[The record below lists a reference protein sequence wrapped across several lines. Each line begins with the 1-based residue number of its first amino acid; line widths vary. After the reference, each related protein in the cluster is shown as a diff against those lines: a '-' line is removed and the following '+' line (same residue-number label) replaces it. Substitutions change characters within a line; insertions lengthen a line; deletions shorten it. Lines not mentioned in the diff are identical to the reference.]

1 MSSSVSQKVRTVGFV
16 AIGLVVGAVLAT
28 VVFMALPGSNDQLEE
43 SLVEGQ
49 PFSTDGN
56 EVQTGAAKSGIQ
68 TSNAFGDFGAVGD
81 LGDIST
87 IESAFERT
95 FKMHGFLMGADE
107 SQLNEHLT
115 HSSEIAT
122 PSVRDEFQSAVA
134 QRLAE
139 FNPQRALKSIRSLPN
154 GQDQALLATVFGEW
168 SRSDLDG
175 ALAQAKTLS
184 ESERLAALNGILTS
198 RGDLSDSL
206 QQQIAK
212 QLGHEQYAM
221 QTQSSATVGSSG
233 GDPRDAWN
241 ALVNDSY
248 EDIAQIGS
256 LVQIAQSLVQQNG
269 MEALDWIR
277 NSLIDDTVLE
287 ATVRSV
293 LHHVALSDPQS
304 AFRQAQSLTRDSQ
317 DVALPTIVEMWA
329 RSNPLVAMD
338 TLSNLKNASQRSRL
352 QTTLFRAWAESDPQ
366 DLFDSLERLPEAIRS
381 KAEQQAMLA
390 VARTAPSDA
399 VAYLADLPA
408 GDRQRDLALE
418 IAEHWSKSDIYA
430 ALDWVLSD
438 QISSESTRRRALTEV
453 LRNLVDVD
461 PTLAF
466 QTALKQEPLTKYGRG
481 LEAMVIE
488 QIARSDIDTA
498 ISLLSQVRAGRTKLH
513 AYIAAGR
520 ALVQNG
526 GYDRALR
533 LGQQLPNEDQS
544 RYRHSVLWSWAESDP
559 EGLLASLEE
568 LPSEDAKT
576 QAAMGLIM
584 SNFRHNALSGEQMEY
599 VSSMLPKGSG
609 NTYSFTTEGG
619 GVVSTELSEQVSAR
633 MMQVIE
639 QTLADRAVDITVDGA
654 EPKVIFMT
662 EEIQVS
668 NPEVETVEVIRR
680 EEE

>member
-1 MSSSVSQKVRTVGFV
+1 
-16 AIGLVVGAVLAT
+16 
-28 VVFMALPGSNDQLEE
+28 MALPGSNNQLGG
-43 SLVEGQ
+43 SLAEGQ

-56 EVQTGAAKSGIQ
+56 DVQTGAAKSGIES
-68 TSNAFGDFGAVGD
+68 TNTFGDFGEIGE
-81 LGDIST
+81 LGDITT

-95 FKMHGFLMGADE
+95 YKLHGFLMGADE
-107 SQLNEHLT
+107 SQLNEYLT
-115 HSSEIAT
+115 QSAELDT
-122 PSVRDEFQSAVA
+122 PSVRDQFQSAVA

-168 SRSDLDG
+168 SLRDLDG
-175 ALAQAKTLS
+175 ALAQAKTFS
-184 ESERLAALNGILTS
+184 ESERLEALNGILTS

-206 QQQIAK
+206 QQQIAR

-221 QTQSSATVGSSG
+221 QTQSSAKASSSS

-269 MEALDWIR
+269 IEALDWIR

-293 LHHVALSDPQS
+293 LHHVALSNPQS
-304 AFRQAQSLTRDSQ
+304 AFRQAQSLSRDSQ

-338 TLSNLKNASQRSRL
+338 TLSNLKNASQRKQL
-352 QTTLFRAWAESDPQ
+352 QTTLLRAWAESDAQ
-366 DLFDSLERLPEAIRS
+366 NLFDSLERLPEAIRP

-399 VAYLADLPA
+399 VAYLADLPT
-408 GDRQRDLALE
+408 GDRQQSLALE

-438 QISSESTRRRALTEV
+438 QVTSESTRRRALTEV
-453 LRNLVDVD
+453 LRNLVHVD

-466 QTALKQEPLTKYGRG
+466 QTALKQEPLSKYGRG

-498 ISLLSQVRAGRTKLH
+498 ISLLSQVREGHTKLH

-609 NTYSFTTEGG
+609 TTYSFTTDG
-619 GVVSTELSEQVSAR
+619 GVVNSDLSQQVSAR

-639 QTLADRAVDITVDGA
+639 QTLADRAVDISVDGT

-662 EEIQVS
+662 EEITVS
-668 NPEVETVEVIRR
+668 NPSEVVETVKR

>member
-1 MSSSVSQKVRTVGFV
+1 MTLPSSNNPLG
-16 AIGLVVGAVLAT
+16 
-28 VVFMALPGSNDQLEE
+28 E
-43 SLVEGQ
+43 SLAEGQ
-49 PFSTDGN
+49 PFSTNGD
-56 EVQTGAAKSGIQ
+56 EVQSGAAKSGIES
-68 TSNAFGDFGAVGD
+68 TNAFGDFGEIGE

-107 SQLNEHLT
+107 SQLNEYLT
-115 HSSEIAT
+115 QSSELAT
-122 PSVRDEFQSAVA
+122 PSVRDEFQSAVS

-212 QLGHEQYAM
+212 QLGHEQFAM
-221 QTQSSATVGSSG
+221 QTQSSAKASSSS

-277 NSLIDDTVLE
+277 DSLIDDTVLE

-293 LHHVALSDPQS
+293 LHHVALSSPQS
-304 AFRQAQSLTRDSQ
+304 AFQQAQSLSRDSQ

-329 RSNPLVAMD
+329 RTNPLVAMD
-338 TLSNLKNASQRSRL
+338 TLSNLKNASQRKQL
-352 QTTLFRAWAESDPQ
+352 QTTMLRAWAENDSQ
-366 DLFDSLERLPEAIRS
+366 NLFDSLERLPEAIRS

-390 VARTAPSDA
+390 VARTTPSDA

-408 GDRQRDLALE
+408 GDRQQSLALE
-418 IAEHWSKSDIYA
+418 IAEHWSRHDIYA

-438 QISSESTRRRALTEV
+438 QITSDSTRRRALTEV

-461 PTLAF
+461 PALAF
-466 QTALKQEPLTKYGRG
+466 QTALKQEPLSKYGRG
-481 LEAMVIE
+481 LEAMIIE
-488 QIARSDIDTA
+488 QLARSDIERA
-498 ISLLSQVRAGRTKLH
+498 ISFLSQVRSGHTKLH

-533 LGQQLPNEDQS
+533 LGQQLPDGDQS

-576 QAAMGLIM
+576 QAALGLVM

-609 NTYSFTTEGG
+609 TTYSFSSESGG
-619 GVVSTELSEQVSAR
+619 LVAGELSEQVSAR
-633 MMQVIE
+633 MMEVIE
-639 QTLADRAVDITVDGA
+639 QTLADRAADTSVDGSQ
-654 EPKVIFMT
+654 PKVIFMT
-662 EEIQVS
+662 EEIQIS
-668 NPEVETVEVIRR
+668 NPVEVEETVKR